1 PEQLIVTEIV
11 VPPVSI
17 WPSVVVVPPELA
29 HAMHGR
35 SGRKARP
42 KSALPPPRLSI
53 PPSSNPPIPAPF
65 NRPISPNRHRST
77 DTEKAEALQTTDM
90 TSKVMPHNSTT
101 LEEMDPKQENNK
113 LVKDV
118 DEKLLY
124 ETFSVFGVIV
134 TNPKD
139 GFKNGSDMPIV
150 M

>member
-1 PEQLIVTEIV
+1 
-11 VPPVSI
+11 
-17 WPSVVVVPPELA
+17 
-29 HAMHGR
+29 
-35 SGRKARP
+35 
-42 KSALPPPRLSI
+42 
-53 PPSSNPPIPAPF
+53 
-65 NRPISPNRHRST
+65 
-77 DTEKAEALQTTDM
+77 M

-113 LVKDV
+113 LVKESIFYTVETLGVVLAYMGSLESLLTYHKDV

-150 M
+150 MVMARVTKKIDWIPIYFYVKDEILNNYF